1 MFSVLMSGMPNVK
14 VQNVWLSLGWGIAV
28 VVDPGS
34 PSSSK
39 AVIRKQLAVDCILL
53 Y

>member
-1 MFSVLMSGMPNVK
+1 MYDFPWVG
-14 VQNVWLSLGWGIAV
+14 GIAV

-34 PSSSK
+34 PSSSG
-39 AVIRKQLAVDCILL
+39 AVIRKQLVVSCILL